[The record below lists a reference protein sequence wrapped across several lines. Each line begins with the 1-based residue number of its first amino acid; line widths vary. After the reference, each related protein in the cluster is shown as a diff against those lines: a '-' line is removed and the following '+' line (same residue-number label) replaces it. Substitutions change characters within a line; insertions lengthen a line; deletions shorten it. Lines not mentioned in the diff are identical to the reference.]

1 MAPDQLRTRAQN
13 TQELVFQSK
22 PRGLQPDHTA
32 ASSNEP
38 RRRQRD
44 HRGRQRHHRH
54 QQRHH
59 QINSDTTDI
68 NSDIIEVD
76 SDITGINSD
85 TTAVVKCV
93 RHQHST
99 MSDAESTP
107 LQPDRPGED
116 HPFAVDAPFEPA
128 GDQPDAIEELVA
140 GYESGM
146 TEQTLLGVTGS
157 GKTNTV
163 SWVVEEVDQ
172 PTLVIAHNK
181 TLAAQL
187 YEEFRELF
195 PDNAVEYFV
204 SYYDYYQPEAYVEQT
219 DTYIDK
225 DMSIN
230 EEIERLRHSATRSL
244 LTRDDVIVVASVSAI
259 YGLGDPGNYREL
271 ALELT
276 TDQRIDRDELLARL
290 VDLNYERNDVD
301 FQQGSFR
308 VRGDTVEIFPMYGR
322 YAVRVEFWGD
332 EIDRLLKI
340 DTLSGEVQSTEPA
353 ALIHPAEHY
362 SIPDTTLEQAIGEIE
377 ELMEERV
384 RHFEREGDLVA
395 AQRIEE
401 RTTFDIEMLQETG
414 YCSGIENYSVHM
426 SDRESGEA
434 PYTLLDYFPE
444 DFLCVVDES
453 HVTLPQIK
461 GQFAGDKSR
470 KDSLVENGFRLPT
483 AYDNRP
489 LTFEEFEKKTDR
501 TLYVSATPGDYE
513 LDASEQVVEQIVRP
527 TYLVD
532 PAIET
537 APATG
542 QIDDLTERIDDR
554 IDRGERTLVTTLT
567 KRMAEDLTDYLD
579 ESGVNVAYM
588 HDETDT
594 LERHELIRDLRL
606 GEIDVLVGINLL
618 REGLDIPEVSLVA
631 ILDADQE
638 GFLRSETTLVQT
650 MGRAA
655 RNVNGEVVLYADK
668 RTDAMEAAIEE
679 TQRRRQIQRE
689 FNAEHGN
696 EPTTI
701 EKAIGETNLPGSKT
715 DTDGVASEEPTTD
728 DEAARQIEQLED
740 RMQAAANNL
749 EFELAADIRD
759 RIRELRQ
766 EFNLDGGDEGV
777 APETEP
783 EF

>member
-1 MAPDQLRTRAQN
+1 M
-13 TQELVFQSK
+13 
-22 PRGLQPDHTA
+22 
-32 ASSNEP
+32 
-38 RRRQRD
+38 
-44 HRGRQRHHRH
+44 
-54 QQRHH
+54 
-59 QINSDTTDI
+59 SDTQ
-68 NSDIIEVD
+68 S
-76 SDITGINSD
+76 G
-85 TTAVVKCV
+85 
-93 RHQHST
+93 
-99 MSDAESTP
+99 P

-116 HPFAVDAPFEPA
+116 RPFVVDAPFEPA
-128 GDQPDAIEELVA
+128 GDQPEAIEQLVD
-140 GYESGM
+140 GYRQGM
-146 TEQTLLGVTGS
+146 DEQTLLGVTGS

-163 SWVVEEVDQ
+163 SWVVEEIEQ
-172 PTLVIAHNK
+172 PTLVLAHNK

-187 YEEFRELF
+187 YEEFRNLF

-259 YGLGDPGNYREL
+259 YGLGDPGVYRDM
-271 ALELT
+271 ALELSV
-276 TDQRIDRDELLARL
+276 DQQLDRDELLARL

-301 FQQGSFR
+301 FSQGTFR

-332 EIDRLLKI
+332 EIDRLLKV
-340 DTLSGEVQSTEPA
+340 DTLAGEVKSTEPA

-362 SIPDTTLEQAIGEIE
+362 SIPDNTLEQAIAEIE
-377 ELMEERV
+377 GLMDERISY
-384 RHFEREGDLVA
+384 FERQGDLVA

-414 YCSGIENYSVHM
+414 HCSGIENYSVHL

-434 PYTLLDYFPE
+434 PYTLLDYFP
-444 DFLCVVDES
+444 DNFLCVVDES

-489 LTFEEFEKKTDR
+489 LTFEEFEEKTDR
-501 TLYVSATPGDYE
+501 LLYVSATPGDYE
-513 LDASEQVVEQIVRP
+513 LENSGQVVEQIVRP
-527 TYLVD
+527 THLVD
-532 PAIET
+532 PKVET
-537 APATG
+537 VPATG
-542 QIDDLTERIDDR
+542 QVEDLLDR
-554 IDRGERTLVTTLT
+554 IDQRIERDERTLVTTLT
-567 KRMAEDLTDYLD
+567 KRMAEDLTEYFD
-579 ESGVNVAYM
+579 EAGVDVAYM

-594 LERHELIRDLRL
+594 LERHELIRSLRL

-631 ILDADQE
+631 ILDADQQ

-655 RNVNGEVVLYADK
+655 RNVNGEVILYADET
-668 RTDAMEAAIEE
+668 TDAMEAAIEE
-679 TQRRRQIQRE
+679 TQRRRRIQQE
-689 FNAEHGN
+689 FNADHGN
-696 EPTTI
+696 DPTTI
-701 EKAIGETNLPGSKT
+701 DKPVSETNLPGSKT
-715 DTDGVASEEPTTD
+715 DTSGLSTDAPSTD
-728 DEAARQIEQLED
+728 DEAQAQIERLEE
-740 RMQAAANNL
+740 RMQEAATNL

-759 RIRELRQ
+759 RIREIRQ
-766 EFNLDGGDEGV
+766 SFDVDGGDLGV
-777 APETEP
+777 EPETEP

>member
-1 MAPDQLRTRAQN
+1 MCT
-13 TQELVFQSK
+13 
-22 PRGLQPDHTA
+22 
-32 ASSNEP
+32 SN
-38 RRRQRD
+38 
-44 HRGRQRHHRH
+44 
-54 QQRHH
+54 
-59 QINSDTTDI
+59 QIAMSDT
-68 NSDIIEVD
+68 SGSSPV
-76 SDITGINSD
+76 S
-85 TTAVVKCV
+85 
-93 RHQHST
+93 
-99 MSDAESTP
+99 
-107 LQPDRPGED
+107 PDRPAVDRE
-116 HPFAVDAPFEPA
+116 FRVDAPFDPA
-128 GDQPDAIEELVA
+128 GDQPDAIEQLVA
-140 GYESGM
+140 GFESGM
-146 TEQTLLGVTGS
+146 DKQTLLGVTGS

-163 SWVVEEVDQ
+163 SWTIEELQQ

-187 YEEFRELF
+187 YEEFRSLF

>member
-1 MAPDQLRTRAQN
+1 MS
-13 TQELVFQSK
+13 EMQS
-22 PRGLQPDHTA
+22 G
-32 ASSNEP
+32 
-38 RRRQRD
+38 
-44 HRGRQRHHRH
+44 
-54 QQRHH
+54 
-59 QINSDTTDI
+59 
-68 NSDIIEVD
+68 
-76 SDITGINSD
+76 
-85 TTAVVKCV
+85 
-93 RHQHST
+93 
-99 MSDAESTP
+99 P
-107 LQPDRPGED
+107 LQPDRPGTD
-116 HPFAVDAPFEPA
+116 RPFEVDAPFEPA
-128 GDQPDAIEELVA
+128 GDQPEAIEQLVA
-140 GYESGM
+140 GYNERLD
-146 TEQTLLGVTGS
+146 EQTLLGVTGS

-163 SWVVEEVDQ
+163 SWVVEQVEA
-172 PTLVIAHNK
+172 PTLVLAHNK

-187 YEEFRELF
+187 YEEFRNLF

-259 YGLGDPGNYREL
+259 YGLGDPATYRDL
-271 ALELT
+271 ALELSV
-276 TDQRIDRDELLARL
+276 DQQIDRDELLARL

-301 FQQGSFR
+301 FSQGTFR

-332 EIDRLLKI
+332 EIDRLLKV
-340 DTLSGEVQSTEPA
+340 DTLAGEVQSTEPA
-353 ALIHPAEHY
+353 VLIHPAEHY
-362 SIPDTTLEQAIGEIE
+362 SMPDDTLQGAVDEIE
-377 ELMEERV
+377 QLMDERV
-384 RHFEREGDLVA
+384 RYFERQGDLVA

-414 YCSGIENYSVHM
+414 HCSGIENYSVHF
-426 SDRESGEA
+426 SDRDSGEP
-434 PYTLLDYFPE
+434 PYTLLDYFPD

-461 GQFAGDKSR
+461 GQFGGDKSR

-489 LTFEEFEKKTDR
+489 LTFEEFEDKTDR
-501 TLYVSATPGDYE
+501 LLYVSATPGEYE
-513 LDASEQVVEQIVRP
+513 LDNSGQVVEQIVRP
-527 TYLVD
+527 THLVD
-532 PAIET
+532 PKVET
-537 APATG
+537 VPATG
-542 QIDDLTERIDDR
+542 QVEDLLERINTR
-554 IDRGERTLVTTLT
+554 IDRDERTLVTTLT
-567 KRMAEDLTDYLD
+567 KRMAEDLTEYFD
-579 ESGVNVAYM
+579 EAGIEVAYM

-594 LERHELIRDLRL
+594 LERHELIRSLRL

-631 ILDADQE
+631 ILDADQQ

-655 RNVNGEVVLYADK
+655 RNVNGEVILYADET
-668 RTDAMEAAIEE
+668 TDAMAAAIDE
-679 TQRRRQIQRE
+679 TQRRRRIQQE

-701 EKAIGETNLPGSKT
+701 DKAVGETNLPGSKT
-715 DTDGVASEEPTTD
+715 DTSGLSTESPETD
-728 DEAARQIEQLED
+728 DQAAERIEQLEA
-740 RMQAAANNL
+740 RMQEAANNL

-766 EFNLDGGDEGV
+766 AFDVEADLGV
-777 APETEP
+777 EP
-783 EF
+783 EADAEF

>member
-1 MAPDQLRTRAQN
+1 
-13 TQELVFQSK
+13 
-22 PRGLQPDHTA
+22 
-32 ASSNEP
+32 
-38 RRRQRD
+38 
-44 HRGRQRHHRH
+44 
-54 QQRHH
+54 
-59 QINSDTTDI
+59 
-68 NSDIIEVD
+68 
-76 SDITGINSD
+76 
-85 TTAVVKCV
+85 
-93 RHQHST
+93 
-99 MSDAESTP
+99 
-107 LQPDRPGED
+107 
-116 HPFAVDAPFEPA
+116 
-128 GDQPDAIEELVA
+128 
-140 GYESGM
+140 
-146 TEQTLLGVTGS
+146 
-157 GKTNTV
+157 
-163 SWVVEEVDQ
+163 
-172 PTLVIAHNK
+172 
-181 TLAAQL
+181 
-187 YEEFRELF
+187 
-195 PDNAVEYFV
+195 
-204 SYYDYYQPEAYVEQT
+204 
-219 DTYIDK
+219 
-225 DMSIN
+225 
-230 EEIERLRHSATRSL
+230 

-766 EFNLDGGDEGV
+766 EFDLDGGDEGV